1 MISINNSVKFLGKK
15 QVLKNVNIDIEKGS
29 IFGLIGHNGA
39 GKTTLIKCLTGIYKL
54 DSGEIKVNGEA
65 VFENINVKKKIG
77 YVADQNDFFS
87 YFKVKDVLHYLYLLI
102 I

>member
-1 MISINNSVKFLGKK
+1 MQLTFGEK
-15 QVLKNVNIDIEKGS
+15 QVLKNVNIDIDEGS

-54 DSGEIKVNGEA
+54 DLGEIKVDGEE
-65 VFENINVKKKIG
+65 VFENIDVKKKIG

-87 YFKVKDVLHYLYLLI
+87 YFKVKNVI
-102 I
+102 KF